1 MERDWEW
8 GWGWGEHFG
17 GRKSVSEDWRW
28 AETDTLEDPK
38 VTTVAGA
45 AELGWVRGEG
55 KVAVR

>member
-1 MERDWEW
+1 MGMGRALWWKKECER
-8 GWGWGEHFG
+8 
-17 GRKSVSEDWRW
+17 RLWRW
-28 AETDTLEDPK
+28 AEADTLEDPK